1 MTIDDLYNMIPS
13 VPCPPGCITCCKK
26 FGIPSRIPD
35 EDARIKAFLKEHGI
49 SGRVN
54 NFEVS
59 NSSGEFRSTGD
70 NTCPYV
76 TTKGCAIYPVRPF
89 ICRLYGTSPNYLC
102 IENVRPAVILSEEEE
117 EQLLFLYS
125 ELAKKQKFTGTS

>member
-1 MTIDDLYNMIPS
+1 MTLDDLYQMIPS

-26 FGIPSRIPD
+26 FGIPSRIPE
-35 EDARIKAFLKEHGI
+35 EDSRIKAFLKEHGI

-54 NFEVS
+54 DFELS
-59 NSSGEFRSTGD
+59 DSE

-89 ICRLYGTSPNYLC
+89 ICRLYGTSPNYTC
-102 IENVRPAVILSEEEE
+102 IENVRPPVMLSLEEEE
-117 EQLLFLYS
+117 ELLFLYS
-125 ELAKKQKFTGTS
+125 QLGR

>member
-1 MTIDDLYNMIPS
+1 MTIDDLYSMIPS

-26 FGIPSRIPD
+26 FGVPSRIPE

-54 NFEVS
+54 DFEVS
-59 NSSGEFRSTGD
+59 EGD

-102 IENVRPAVILSEEEE
+102 IENVRPAVLLSAEEE

-125 ELAKKQKFTGTS
+125 ELAKKQKDFGMS